1 MYKIVLAHLLLYMV
15 VQGCIWLYEVAY
27 GCTRL
32 YMVVQGSIW
41 LSKIPKL
48 SFKVVQG
55 CTGFYKDV
63 HDRAKLYIVVLG
75 CTKLYIVSSSL
86 SLPPLH
92 ARVLDPPNQ
101 KSGIT
106 SL

>member
-1 MYKIVLAHLLLYMV
+1 
-15 VQGCIWLYEVAY
+15 
-27 GCTRL
+27 
-32 YMVVQGSIW
+32 MVVQGSIW

-86 SLPPLH
+86 SLSPSH
-92 ARVLDPPNQ
+92 
-101 KSGIT
+101 I
-106 SL
+106 

>member
-1 MYKIVLAHLLLYMV
+1 MV
-15 VQGCIWLYEVAY
+15 VQIYTWLYIVVK
-27 GCTRL
+27 GFVHSCTRL

-75 CTKLYIVSSSL
+75 CTKLYLVVPDETMI
-86 SLPPLH
+86 
-92 ARVLDPPNQ
+92 
-101 KSGIT
+101 
-106 SL
+106 

>member
-1 MYKIVLAHLLLYMV
+1 
-15 VQGCIWLYEVAY
+15 
-27 GCTRL
+27 
-32 YMVVQGSIW
+32 MVVQGSIW

-75 CTKLYIVSSSL
+75 CTKLYLVIQSCTGCFIETVKNYWL
-86 SLPPLH
+86 I
-92 ARVLDPPNQ
+92 ARARKQPI
-101 KSGIT
+101 S
-106 SL
+106 